1 MLENE
6 STSSFPV
13 QISTF
18 DELCAF
24 IDASPVHGSIVHE
37 MSFRLDEIL
46 EFVCDTFSEDLSFSP
61 YSTSSEPRTPVNP
74 PVKTRPRSKSSQN
87 IVSTAEHNDLEIAFD
102 PNEWLVTDSS
112 TQKRRAPLL
121 HEFLR
126 LLLNNSRYQP
136 YISWVNRGGGVFKM
150 NQPIQVANLWKLV
163 KRRRSQK
170 SMDYNTLARGI
181 RSYYDSGLM
190 VPTRTKYTFRFAEE
204 TLESSCD

>member
-1 MLENE
+1 MFDNE
-6 STSSFPV
+6 STPYFPV
-13 QISTF
+13 QVSTF

-24 IDASPVHGSIVHE
+24 IDALPVHRSIVHE

-46 EFVCDTFSEDLSFSP
+46 EFVCDTFREDSSLSP

-74 PVKTRPRSKSSQN
+74 PVKTRRRSKSSQN
-87 IVSTAEHNDLEIAFD
+87 IIATAEHNNLEIAFD
-102 PNEWLVTDSS
+102 PNDWLVTDSL

-126 LLLNNSRYQP
+126 LLLNNPRYQP
-136 YISWVNRGGGVFKM
+136 YISWVNKGETVFKM

-163 KRRRSQK
+163 KRRRTQK
-170 SMDYNTLARGI
+170 PMDYNTLARGI

-204 TLESSCD
+204 TSESSWD